1 MDNTT
6 INATDVI
13 IFFSSGLLVICLMFG
28 FILYFL
34 MSYRQKRKDFIL
46 LQSQK
51 QEINRQKMILE
62 NTLLELKQT
71 QAQLIQSEKMASLG
85 ELVAGISHEIQN
97 PLNFVNNFASLNQE
111 MLTELREEIQNNRIE
126 DAMLLVGDI
135 IQNEIR
141 IQQHGKRADGIIKS
155 MLEHSRSS
163 NGQKEL
169 VDINVMCEEYIKVA
183 NEESTLKLDNFSGT
197 YECIFHPGAGKLEL
211 MKQDIGRVLLNL
223 LNNAFYAAHQ
233 RWLSEKESHS
243 EFVPK
248 VTIKTERNDDKIEIS
263 VMDNGTGI
271 NSADINKIFQ
281 PFYTTKPTGKGTGL
295 GLSLASDIVRAHGG
309 QISVKSALNEG
320 SVFIIELPA
329 KNIRHTA

>member
-6 INATDVI
+6 LNATDVI

-51 QEINRQKMILE
+51 HEINNQKIILE
-62 NTLLELKQT
+62 KTILELKQT

-111 MLTELREEIQNNRIE
+111 MMIELKEEIQNNHIE
-126 DAMLLVGDI
+126 EALIIAEDI
-135 IQNEIR
+135 IQNDIR

-155 MLEHSRSS
+155 MLDHSRSS

-183 NEESTLKLDNFSGT
+183 NEENKIKLEDFIGT
-197 YECIFHPGAGKLEL
+197 YESIFYPKAGKLEL

-223 LNNAFYAAHQ
+223 LNNAFYASHQ
-233 RWLSEKESHS
+233 RWLSEKAINS
-243 EFVPK
+243 EFIPK
-248 VTIKTERNDDKIEIS
+248 VTIKTERNDDQIEIS
-263 VMDNGTGI
+263 VIDNGTGI
-271 NSADINKIFQ
+271 QTADINKIFQ

-295 GLSLASDIVRAHGG
+295 GLSLANDIVRAHGG
-309 QISVKSALNEG
+309 LITVNSTQNEG
-320 SVFIIELPA
+320 SVFIIKLPA
-329 KNIRHTA
+329 A